1 MYRRVNNLENT
12 TLSIIDIL
20 RAISDGKSLV
30 LFNTIALTTSSETS
44 VLISGL
50 GLTKKQYYSR
60 MSGLVDAGLIM
71 REKGDYFL
79 TSFGKV
85 VYAAQ
90 MLIGKA
96 KENYWKLK
104 AIDSIESSSNELTY
118 EERIKII
125 DSLILDDD
133 LKGRLIGLD
142 RNKGDDQRLI
152 AQQQHLDQKLR
163 TQQ

>member
-20 RAISDGKSLV
+20 RAISDDKSLV
-30 LFNTIALTTSSETS
+30 LFNTIALTTSSETG

-60 MSGLVDAGLIM
+60 MSGLVDVGLIM

-104 AIDSIESSSNELTY
+104 AIDSIESSNNELTY

-133 LKGRLIGLD
+133 LKSRLIGLD

-152 AQQQHLDQKLR
+152 APQQHLDQKLR